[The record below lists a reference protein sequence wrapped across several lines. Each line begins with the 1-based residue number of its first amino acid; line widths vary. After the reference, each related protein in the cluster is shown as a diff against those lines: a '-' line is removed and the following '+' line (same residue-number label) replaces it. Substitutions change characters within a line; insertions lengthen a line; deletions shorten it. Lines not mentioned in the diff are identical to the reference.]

1 MLLVVRP
8 KQTASL
14 LLLPRRL
21 TEQTTRRLLVVV
33 LSEESGRGLLLLLLL
48 LRLPECAPTKQRCPL
63 RRLLLLLTLLLSVL
77 SKRRPEQPRSSVLSC
92 RAKGICGC
100 GTCILCR
107 RAEERGALRGLVLC
121 WLAEAT
127 ESRGRALLLWLLLL
141 GVTEQRSCR
150 LGGTL
155 AK

>member
-1 MLLVVRP
+1 M
-8 KQTASL
+8 
-14 LLLPRRL
+14 
-21 TEQTTRRLLVVV
+21 
-33 LSEESGRGLLLLLLL
+33 LLLL
-48 LRLPECAPTKQRCPL
+48 LRLPECPTAKQRRPL
-63 RRLLLLLTLLLSVL
+63 RGLLLLLTLLLRIL
-77 SKRRPEQPRSSVLSC
+77 PKRRPEQPRSRVLSC
-92 RAKGICGC
+92 RAKGVCGC

-141 GVTEQRSCR
+141 RVTEQRSCR

>member
-1 MLLVVRP
+1 M
-8 KQTASL
+8 
-14 LLLPRRL
+14 
-21 TEQTTRRLLVVV
+21 
-33 LSEESGRGLLLLLLL
+33 LLL
-48 LRLPECAPTKQRCPL
+48 LRLPECAPAKQRRPL
-63 RRLLLLLTLLLSVL
+63 RRLLLLLLTLLLRVL
-77 SKRRPEQPRSSVLSC
+77 PKRRAEQPRPRVLC
-92 RAKGICGC
+92 CQAKRICGC